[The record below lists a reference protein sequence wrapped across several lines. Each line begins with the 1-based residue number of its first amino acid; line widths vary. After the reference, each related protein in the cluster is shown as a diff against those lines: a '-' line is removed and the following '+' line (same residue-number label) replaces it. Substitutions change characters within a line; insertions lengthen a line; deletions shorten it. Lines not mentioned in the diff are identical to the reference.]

1 MIMKRNLISVLILAL
16 LVVNLVL
23 TGIMMFSVVC
33 TSRKT
38 AALIDD
44 ISAAMSLDLT
54 DATSTE
60 EPTATVSIADTAT
73 YKFADQLTITL
84 KSSGDGKDHYFVTSV
99 SFSMNTKDDGYKT
112 YGASVAAGEHDTMLK
127 AAVYEVLSSCT
138 IEDLRADNNAVA
150 SKEILKRIQS
160 EYGSEF
166 IYKVNF
172 IDFLYQ

>member
-1 MIMKRNLISVLILAL
+1 MKRNLISVLILAL

-23 TGIMMFSVVC
+23 TGIMMFSVVG

-127 AAVYEVLSSCT
+127 AAV
-138 IEDLRADNNAVA
+138 
-150 SKEILKRIQS
+150 
-160 EYGSEF
+160 
-166 IYKVNF
+166 
-172 IDFLYQ
+172 